1 MNSATLTDASDRPGR
16 PPGPPPPRLSDDA
29 GFRPWHFFLLASLMA
44 ATAAVMLSR
53 DATPAHLVLISI
65 TIISAGLAAAGFHRM
80 LAPLA
85 AADVTAFEEPLS
97 ARGRAALEREKALV
111 LRSIKELEFDRAM
124 GKMSQEDFDEMTA
137 RLRVR
142 AIALMKQLDEG
153 GSGYRDLI
161 EKELK
166 ARLQVRPLSPAK
178 RTEASRG
185 PQAATAG
192 TTAACASCGTVNDP
206 DARFCKS
213 CGTKL
218 EPA

>member
-1 MNSATLTDASDRPGR
+1 MPTSAQDSTMNSATLTKEAGLKP
-16 PPGPPPPRLSDDA
+16 DDT
-29 GFRPWHFFLLASLMA
+29 GFRPWHFFLLASLTA

-65 TIISAGLAAAGFHRM
+65 TIISAGFAAAGFHRM

-85 AADVTAFEEPLS
+85 AADLTAFGEPLS
-97 ARGRAALEREKALV
+97 ERGRAALEREKALV

-124 GKMSQEDFDEMTA
+124 GKMSREDFDDMTA

-161 EKELK
+161 EKELR
-166 ARLQVRPLSPAK
+166 ARLQVRPSSPVK
-178 RTEASRG
+178 RTEARR
-185 PQAATAG
+185 PAT
-192 TTAACASCGTVNDP
+192 CASCATVNDP

-213 CGTKL
+213 CGTRL
-218 EPA
+218 EAA